1 MSEIELAKVKLI
13 DTIGMYNLTAS
24 NIAKF
29 KLSKLEE
36 NVFATMMVEFAQ
48 ELANG
53 VTTGAEQCN
62 LPVVV
67 GQSVQLFCDD
77 CNGKINELDAYCKHC
92 GEVIS

>member
-1 MSEIELAKVKLI
+1 MSDLRERYKKETGNKVGAIVDFECEYCGVEDGIEGWSDDYV
-13 DTIGMYNLTAS
+13 
-24 NIAKF
+24 F
-29 KLSKLEE
+29 WLEK
-36 NVFATMMVEFAQ
+36 
-48 ELANG
+48 LANG
-53 VTTGAEQCN
+53 ATTGEKQCN